1 MIQKNKIQCPQS
13 SSQKKIFI
21 LYFTYNIF
29 SLVNIIVLSG
39 QEEYFQEK
47 EPKETWATFI
57 ISDNKLFFSVRIIQH
72 FSFIFFF
79 LARFFIYIF
88 VGCYFMRVCVYLCCA
103 SYGLCFEKVD
113 EKLNLKLVFYRL
125 YSPYK

>member
-72 FSFIFFF
+72 FSFIFFSLPGF
-79 LARFFIYIF
+79 LFIY
-88 VGCYFMRVCVYLCCA
+88 L
-103 SYGLCFEKVD
+103 
-113 EKLNLKLVFYRL
+113 
-125 YSPYK
+125 